1 MKNIKVLIVDDLVS
15 IQERFNRILS
25 QDPNIEVVGIAS
37 SGSEAVI
44 MASTYKP
51 DIILMDIEMENKLAG
66 ILAAQKICEEIPT
79 IKIII
84 ITVYE
89 EDEIVFSAYQTGI
102 VDYLLK
108 SSKSQDVVEAIIA
121 AHNNVSPIR
130 PFIAEKIRREFKR
143 MKTSEH
149 SMMFII
155 NILSELTTSEI
166 ALLDLLAQGK
176 KRSEIAKIRC
186 VEMSTIKSQINTILK
201 KFNTKTTK
209 EVVKILSDLK
219 ILEMLRQN

>member
-1 MKNIKVLIVDDLVS
+1 VKNIKVLIVDDLIS

-37 SGSEAVI
+37 SGNEAI
-44 MASTYKP
+44 TMASTYKP
-51 DIILMDIEMENKLAG
+51 DIILMDIEMENKLSG
-66 ILAAQKICEEIPT
+66 ILAAQQICQKIPT

-108 SSKSQDVVEAIIA
+108 SSKSQDVIEAILA
-121 AHNNVSPIR
+121 AHHNISPIR

-155 NILSELTTSEI
+155 NILSELTASEI

-201 KFNTKTTK
+201 KFNTKNTK
-209 EVVKILSDLK
+209 EVVKILSELK
-219 ILEMLRQN
+219 ILEMLKQN

>member
-1 MKNIKVLIVDDLVS
+1 MKNIKVLIVDDLIS
-15 IQERFNRILS
+15 IQERFVRILS
-25 QDPNIEVVGIAS
+25 QDPNIEVVGVAS
-37 SGSEAVI
+37 SGSEAFI

-66 ILAAQKICEEIPT
+66 ILAAQKICEEMPT

-108 SSKSQDVVEAIIA
+108 SAKSQDVVDAIIA
-121 AHNNVSPIR
+121 AHNNASPIR

-201 KFNTKTTK
+201 KFNTKNTK
-209 EVVKILSDLK
+209 EVVKILAELK
-219 ILEMLRQN
+219 ILEMLKQN

>member
-1 MKNIKVLIVDDLVS
+1 MKNIKVLIVDDLTS

-25 QDPNIEVVGIAS
+25 QDPNIEVVGVAS
-37 SGSEAVI
+37 SGAEAVTL
-44 MASTYKP
+44 ASVYKP

-66 ILAAQKICEEIPT
+66 ILAAQQICDEIPT

-84 ITVYE
+84 LTVYE

-108 SSKSQDVVEAIIA
+108 SAKSQDVVDAIIA

-149 SMMFII
+149 SMMYII

-201 KFNTKTTK
+201 KFNTKNTK
-209 EVVKILSDLK
+209 EVVKILAELK
-219 ILEMLRQN
+219 ILEMLKQN